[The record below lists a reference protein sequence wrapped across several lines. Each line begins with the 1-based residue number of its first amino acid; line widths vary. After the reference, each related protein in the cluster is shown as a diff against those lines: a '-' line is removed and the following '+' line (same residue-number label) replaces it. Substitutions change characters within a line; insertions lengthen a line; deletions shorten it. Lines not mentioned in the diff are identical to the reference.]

1 MVPDNVF
8 AIVLA
13 GGEGKRLAPL
23 TADRAKPAVPFG
35 GNYRLIDFALSNLV
49 NAGFR
54 RIAVLTQYKSHSLDR
69 HISTTWRL
77 SPLLGNY
84 VAPVPAQ
91 MRRGP
96 HWFSG
101 SADAIFQNLNLLND
115 ERPEHVAVFGA
126 DHIYR
131 MDPRQMLDQHEQ
143 TGASVTVAA
152 LRAPISQADQFGVVE
167 TAQDG
172 HTISAFREKPKDAV
186 GLPDDPDQVF
196 ASMGNYVFT
205 AEALVDAVR
214 ADAEASA
221 SKHDM
226 GGNIVP
232 MLVEDGSA
240 HVYDFSRNTVPGETE
255 RDRGYWRDVGTLD
268 AFYDAHMDLISVH
281 PVFNLYNRE
290 WPILTWPDPLPP
302 AKFVFEEEG
311 RVGHAVDSM
320 VCAGVVISG
329 ATVRRSVLSP
339 GVHVHSFAEVEDSI
353 LFPGADVA
361 RSAVVRRAILDK
373 DVRVLEGA
381 RVGVDPEEDR
391 RRFAVSDGGVVVV
404 GKGMVVEP

>member
-1 MVPDNVF
+1 MPHVF
-8 AIVLA
+8 GIVLA

-49 NAGFR
+49 NAGYLQ
-54 RIAVLTQYKSHSLDR
+54 IVVLTQYKSHSLDR

-96 HWFSG
+96 RWFLG
-101 SADAIFQNLNLLND
+101 SADAIYQNLNLLYD
-115 ERPEHVAVFGA
+115 TRPDIVAVFGA

-131 MDPRQMLDQHEQ
+131 MDPRQMVQQHIES
-143 TGASVTVAA
+143 GAAVTVAA
-152 LRAPISQADQFGVVE
+152 LRVPLAEADQFGVIE
-167 TAQDG
+167 TAPDG
-172 HTISAFREKPKDAV
+172 QRIAAFREKPTDAV
-186 GLPDDPDQVF
+186 GLSDAPDQVY

-205 AEALVDAVR
+205 AEALIDAVT
-214 ADAEASA
+214 ADAEDET

-226 GGNIVP
+226 GGSIVP
-232 MLVEDGSA
+232 ALVERGEA
-240 HVYDFSRNTVPGETE
+240 HVYDFSRNEVPGASEVE
-255 RDRGYWRDVGTLD
+255 RGYWRDVGTLD
-268 AFYDAHMDLISVH
+268 AFYDAHMDLISVE
-281 PVFNLYNRE
+281 PEFNLYNRE

-302 AKFVFEEEG
+302 AKFVFDDENG
-311 RVGHAVDSM
+311 RRGQALDSM

-339 GVHVHSFAEVEDSI
+339 GAHLHSYAVVEDSV
-353 LFPGADVA
+353 LMQGVDVG
-361 RSAVVRRAILDK
+361 REAVVRRAIVDK
-373 DVRVLEGA
+373 NVRIAEGA
-381 RVGVDPEEDR
+381 QVGVDEAADR
-391 RRFAVSDGGVVVV
+391 ERFTISAAGVVVIP
-404 GKGMVVEP
+404 KGATVEA